1 MSQPDR
7 EPQIVEPNV
16 SFRINPN
23 TSRDSTP
30 EGVGPQYQA
39 DDGELVAQYDRPLAF
54 DASAQQQALSQQI
67 RLAILVPP
75 GVRAGLYHVVIG
87 IYDPATG
94 ERLRLANGDTVFK
107 FVTVTVES

>member
-1 MSQPDR
+1 MLEWNVATRLDR
-7 EPQIVEPNV
+7 PLSIFAHLV
-16 SFRINPN
+16 
-23 TSRDSTP
+23 
-30 EGVGPQYQA
+30 A